1 MLSSLA
7 KYNEFVKSTHVESK
21 KQLFARSV
29 YRASPDSRPTSSPL
43 RERREAGT
51 EAGREAEREAGGE
64 AGGRLER
71 EAGRGAGGEAD
82 EQILKRELCETEL

>member
-29 YRASPDSRPTSSPL
+29 YRASPGTRPTSSPL

-51 EAGREAEREAGGE
+51 EAGREAERESGGE

-71 EAGRGAGGEAD
+71 EAGREAGSRLEERLRG
-82 EQILKRELCETEL
+82 